1 MKTRSLHTALAVAG
15 LLLAST
21 VAQAAELRVR
31 CEQRAVP
38 ARAKVSVDARNLLP
52 ANAMY
57 SARVI
62 SGANQSTHVPLTA
75 VGDEV
80 EFDFDSNP
88 ADIAAG
94 ARAIPGN
101 FIVGGTV
108 QAALFDASGQMVAG
122 PVSATCR
129 MRNAIKAF

>member
-1 MKTRSLHTALAVAG
+1 MTSRSLQAALAVAG
-15 LLLAST
+15 FLMVST
-21 VAQAAELRVR
+21 VANAAELRVR
-31 CEQRAVP
+31 CEQRSVP
-38 ARAKVSVDARNLLP
+38 ARSKISVDGKDLSS

-62 SGANQSTHVPLTA
+62 SGGNQSTHAPLTA

-80 EFDFDSNP
+80 EFDFDSNVN
-88 ADIAAG
+88 DIAAG
-94 ARAIPGN
+94 AQAISGN
-101 FIVGGTV
+101 FIVGGVV

-129 MRNAIKAF
+129 IRNSIKVR